1 MKEQYKHRLDEARG
15 EPDTRELDRQ
25 LGLLDT
31 AFIAGYPRGEMHRA
45 EVARAERVRGAINP
59 HRPGSIEMAMAR
71 GLLPAVPAELAR
83 SFLALNKDQAAELE
97 EPSRSKSKGDPRHVR
112 SYINTLRK
120 NSEFYRDL
128 PTFPTRSNPLGTV
141 PGYLANNQALAGHYR
156 QSAAAWRYSPT
167 GETEYYDPTRHPH
180 NPRNLSQAAVDIA
193 RLRRGDLLGNVS
205 REDLEKIFRL
215 RQDHKAQ
222 RRSGGPRTGG
232 KSLSEHRLDEGVVGK
247 VKKKLQRTGELVKA
261 VFTQNLSPGMRL
273 RINRNIRAKEQQQG
287 GTGMNLKEHYKQRL
301 EQRMLED
308 LQTPERAEEM
318 SKAVRDAEHAAQIS
332 LALGSDEEAR
342 TTRAIAKAI
351 NDRNKTE
358 RRDPKIVYGKGGRVV
373 GKVVPTRGSAARTK

>member
-1 MKEQYKHRLDEARG
+1 MNLKEHYKQRLNEARG

-141 PGYLANNQALAGHYR
+141 PGYLANNQALAGHRR

-247 VKKKLQRTGELVKA
+247 VMKKLKRTGQLLKA

-273 RINRNIRAKEQQQG
+273 QINRDIRAKEQQQG
-287 GTGMNLKEHYKQRL
+287 GTGMNLKEHYKK
-301 EQRMLED
+301 RMLED

-318 SKAVRDAEHAAQIS
+318 DAAERQAKRRAGTARPGMDALLTGEIAKRVAAQN
-332 LALGSDEEAR
+332 R
-342 TTRAIAKAI
+342 K
-351 NDRNKTE
+351 E
-358 RRDPKIVYGKGGRVV
+358 RRDPKLVYGKGGRVV
-373 GKVVPTRGSAARTK
+373 GKVVPTRGSAARTR